1 MKYLITLLLVAGT
14 LVSGNTTVQAK
25 DAGKVYDAII
35 IPGFPFD
42 PNGKVNMVYK
52 MRLAWAYELY
62 QQGRTEH
69 IILSGGAVHSPYVEA
84 EIFALYLMEMG
95 IPADA
100 LILERKAEHSME
112 NVFYAMEIANEYG
125 YENVAVATDLW
136 QSGMIQIIGKIHGH
150 DLSSVDFLPAKYRKI
165 KHLWKS
171 FEYEIDHQLAYVE
184 DFIPLI
190 ERKDKKI
197 RKLGTQGH
205 LWEPSARVE
214 LCFATDIR

>member
-1 MKYLITLLLVAGT
+1 MKHLIALLLLTGI
-14 LVSGNTTVQAK
+14 LGSSISSLQAK
-25 DAGKVYDAII
+25 DSGKVYDAII

-42 PNGKVNMVYK
+42 PNGKVSMVYK

-69 IILSGGAVHSPYVEA
+69 IILSGGAVHSPFVEA
-84 EIFALYLMEMG
+84 EVFALYLMEMG

-125 YENVAVATDLW
+125 YEKVAVATDLW
-136 QSGMIQIIGKIHGH
+136 QSGMIQIIGKVHGH
-150 DLSSVDFLPAKYRKI
+150 DLSNVDFLPAKYSKI

-171 FEYEIDHQLAYVE
+171 FEFEIDHHLAHVE
-184 DFIPLI
+184 DFVPLI
-190 ERKDKKI
+190 ERKDKKV

-205 LWEPSARVE
+205 LWEPSDRVE
-214 LCFATDIR
+214 LCFATEIR